1 MILDETTVEEAHQ
14 RGGGRK
20 VGRESHIDEILN
32 TECLG
37 YENGDVLVGE
47 DYSGYPDYTELSQPQ
62 WMSFLRSLFSHSLIT
77 DISDARKELT
87 SVTAGT
93 MVSEWEDNLEQA
105 AELFN
110 IDTQALF
117 EQGETPSKDSKLSQI
132 LDYEPAEELKD
143 CENPLLVSELYLK
156 GLSVEEIAELLEGD
170 GAQVR
175 DSLKA
180 VDLLEGDTQE
190 EQTTAFEER
199 NGRLTTHRNDSGK
212 NLTVNTKN
220 L

>member
-1 MILDETTVEEAHQ
+1 MKLDETTVEGAQQ

-20 VGRESHIDEILN
+20 VGRESHIDEVLN
-32 TECLG
+32 SDCLG
-37 YENGDVLVGE
+37 YQSGQPLVG
-47 DYSGYPDYTELSQPQ
+47 DNYDSYPHFSDLSQPQ
-62 WMSFLRSLFSHSLIT
+62 WMGFLRDLFSHQLIKGYE
-77 DISDARKELT
+77 DARKELT

-117 EQGETPSKDSKLSQI
+117 EQGSTVSTDSKLKQI
-132 LDYEPAEELKD
+132 LDYEPADSLID
-143 CENPLLVSELYLK
+143 SENPLLVSELYLE

-199 NGRLTTHRNDSGK
+199 NGRLTTHGDDSGK

>member
-1 MILDETTVEEAHQ
+1 MMLNETTVEGAQQ

-32 TECLG
+32 SDCLG
-37 YENGDVLVGE
+37 YQSGDPLVGE
-47 DYSGYPDYTELSQPQ
+47 DYSSYPDFNELSQPQ
-62 WMSFLRSLFSHSLIT
+62 SYGFIRELLSHKLVKSFT
-77 DISDARKELT
+77 DARKELT
-87 SVTAGT
+87 NADAGGIPEEFET
-93 MVSEWEDNLEQA
+93 GLEKA
-105 AELFN
+105 TELFG

-199 NGRLTTHRNDSGK
+199 NGRLTTHGNNSGK

>member
-1 MILDETTVEEAHQ
+1 MKLDETTVEGAHQ
-14 RGGGRK
+14 RKGGRK
-20 VGRESHIDEILN
+20 VGRESHIDEVLN
-32 TECLG
+32 SDCLG
-37 YENGDVLVGE
+37 YQSGQPLVG
-47 DYSGYPDYTELSQPQ
+47 DNYDSYPHFSDLSQPQ

-87 SVTAGT
+87 GVTGDS
-93 MVSEWEDNLEQA
+93 MVAEWEESLEKA
-105 AELFN
+105 SDLFN
-110 IDTQALF
+110 IDTQTLF
-117 EQGETPSKDSKLSQI
+117 EQGSTVSTDSKLKQI
-132 LDYEPAEELKD
+132 LDYEPADSLID
-143 CENPLLVSELYLK
+143 SENPLLVSELYLE

-199 NGRLTTHRNDSGK
+199 NGRLTTHGNGSSN